1 VRSGHFTAHPTNLQ
15 SESQTKRPEKTAC
28 YYKEAT
34 MIVGKTQHELK
45 SQTKKTIKTIRLKIK

>member
-28 YYKEAT
+28 YYKEAS
-34 MIVGKTQHELK
+34 MNVGKTQQEQK
-45 SQTKKTIKTIRLKIK
+45 AN

>member
-45 SQTKKTIKTIRLKIK
+45 ANHKKRLKTFRLKIE

>member
-45 SQTKKTIKTIRLKIK
+45 AKQGKLLKQWIEN